1 MRCLYPDSNAYAEAA
16 RAIGNLKLALKEEL
30 KFFVNSWKPGKG
42 ANCILLMSD
51 EEVKKLK
58 GNGLYGSSE
67 GMYLID
73 YTNNDKEMYFYLP
86 KTTEA
91 YNEFY
96 SSIINYHEN
105 DDTIYYE
112 TIPNVIDVYFDGNNE
127 VEIIISVNVEE
138 LGKEGYESAVKLAKE
153 MVDLL
158 MATVCFE
165 KISYDEGDDDGN
177 IGFEKEHSNYY
188 VGVKIAYTL
197 ED

>member
-1 MRCLYPDSNAYAEAA
+1 
-16 RAIGNLKLALKEEL
+16 
-30 KFFVNSWKPGKG
+30 
-42 ANCILLMSD
+42 MSD

-165 KISYDEGDDDGN
+165 KISYDEGDDNGN